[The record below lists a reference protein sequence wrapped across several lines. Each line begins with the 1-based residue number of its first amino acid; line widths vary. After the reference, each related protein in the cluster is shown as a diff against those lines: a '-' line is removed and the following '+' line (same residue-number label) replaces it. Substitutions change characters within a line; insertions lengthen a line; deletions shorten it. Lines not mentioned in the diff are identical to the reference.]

1 MQYEE
6 FDSDCEKSVIKS
18 AKRALQLLELLK
30 EAPEPLSTTDIAVQL
45 SYPFSSTAA
54 LLKSLV
60 KMGYLVFDRNART
73 YHASLRVGL
82 LGSSYAGAPLER
94 LTSLSHRL
102 ATDSQQTVLLAIRN
116 EIHVQYIRILSA
128 GAPPPFDLQVGG
140 RQRLVD
146 AAMGHALLS
155 LDEDSAIDRLARRAN
170 ADRRKDQR
178 YICPIEFGKE
188 IGDIRRKGFAYS
200 DDGFIKG
207 AAVVA
212 APFTLSRGEPPLT
225 IGIAGLAADIKRGL
239 PQFAELVCEAT
250 ARLNVQTAPESA
262 IKHMA
267 YRRPASIA
275 PGASQATT

>member
-6 FDSDCEKSVIKS
+6 FDSDCDGSVIKS

-45 SYPFSSTAA
+45 NYPFSSTAA

-60 KMGYLVFDRNART
+60 KLGYLIFDRNART

-82 LGSSYAGAPLER
+82 LGSSHARGPLAK
-94 LTSLSHRL
+94 LTEISDRL
-102 ATDSQQTVLLAIRN
+102 AADSQQTILLAIRN
-116 EIHVQYIRILSA
+116 EIHVQYIRIMSA
-128 GAPPPFDLQVGG
+128 GAPSPFDLQVGG

-178 YICPIEFGKE
+178 YICPIEFGKDVH
-188 IGDIRRKGFAYS
+188 DIRRKGFAYS
-200 DDGFIKG
+200 DEGFIKG
-207 AAVVA
+207 AGVVA
-212 APFTLSRGEPPLT
+212 APFTLSRGEPPLA
-225 IGIAGLAADIKRGL
+225 IGIAGLAAEIKREL
-239 PQFAELVCEAT
+239 PRLAELVCEA
-250 ARLNVQTAPESA
+250 AGALNVQTAPESA
-262 IKHMA
+262 IKHVA
-267 YRRPASIA
+267 YRRPAAIA
-275 PGASQATT
+275 PGASQPTA